1 MHQGQH
7 SSRRR
12 LPSGGTPWEE
22 LSAALSDAKKDDF
35 SWREGRI
42 PLYVYFRDQE
52 LLNVSRDAYML
63 FFSENALGKRAF
75 PSLTKLEADVI
86 EMALDLFNAGPG
98 AGGSFTSGGT
108 ESIFLALKTARDWA
122 RANRPD
128 IERPMAV
135 LPESAHAAFNK
146 AGHYLNVDIVRVPVG
161 QSFRADVAAM
171 ARAITDQTIFIA
183 GSAPGY
189 PHGVFDPIEELGQL
203 AREKDLWL
211 HIDACFGGF
220 LAPFARRIRQD
231 VPAFDFQVPGVRSL
245 SADIHK
251 YGYGAKGASVVLY
264 ADASLKAYQ
273 GFEFRDWPRGYY
285 ATETF
290 SGTRPGGAIASAWA
304 VMNYLGDDGYMDIA
318 RTIMDAKDRLVAGVN
333 AIEGLSVVEPSD
345 LCIVLYR
352 SIDPALDI
360 NAIADVLLERG
371 WFVGRSVEPEAI
383 HLALNTVHAPVVDD
397 YLADLRD
404 AVDEVRAKGKVGQM
418 DECTY

>member
-1 MHQGQH
+1 MQQGQH
-7 SSRRR
+7 SSRRK
-12 LPSGGTPWEE
+12 LPSGGTSWEDI
-22 LSAALSDAKKDDF
+22 SAALRNAKNDDF
-35 SWREGRI
+35 SWRDGRL

-63 FFSENALGKRAF
+63 FFSENALGKKAF
-75 PSLTKLEADVI
+75 PSLTKLESDVI
-86 EMALDLFNAGPG
+86 EMALDLFNAGAG

-108 ESIFLALKTARDWA
+108 ESIFLAVKTARDWA

-128 IERPMAV
+128 IKRPVAV

-161 QSFRADVAAM
+161 QSFRADIAAM
-171 ARAITDQTIFIA
+171 AGAITDQTIFIV

-203 AREKDLWL
+203 ALEKDVWL

-220 LAPFARRIRQD
+220 LAPFARRIRRD
-231 VPAFDFQVPGVRSL
+231 IPAFDFEVPGVRSL

-264 ADASLKAYQ
+264 ADAGLKAYQ

-290 SGTRPGGAIASAWA
+290 PGTRPGGAIASAWA
-304 VMNYLGDDGYMDIA
+304 VMNYLGHEGYMDIA
-318 RTIMDAKDRLVAGVN
+318 RTIMDTKDRLVAGVN
-333 AIEGLSVVEPSD
+333 AIDGLCVVEPSD
-345 LCIVLYR
+345 LCIMLYH

-360 NAIADVLLERG
+360 NAIGDALLERG
-371 WFVGRSVEPEAI
+371 WFVGRCVRPEAI
-383 HLALNTVHAPVVDD
+383 HLGLNTVHAPVVDA
-397 YLADLRD
+397 YLADLRE
-404 AVDEVRAKGKVGQM
+404 AVEDVRAKRKVGQM